1 MKKGKGAA
9 AALCVCFVFTAA
21 FAASGTPGGQT
32 DPLVTLSYLNGSYTK
47 QVKDM
52 VDQTVTAR
60 KAEMEQS
67 LRNILAGQGGGGAP
81 SSGTFTAARG
91 AWSAWRRAGRGWERG
106 RVRSCCAS
114 APPPVPGRTAWAS
127 STPPRARCWAADR
140 PWRSTTCTWSPSA
153 PGR

>member
-1 MKKGKGAA
+1 MKKWKIAA
-9 AALCVCFVFTAA
+9 AALCVCFLFTAA

-81 SSGTFTAARG
+81 SSSGTFTVVTLAQG
-91 AWSAWRRAGRGWERG
+91 QSL
-106 RVRSCCAS
+106 V
-114 APPPVPGRTAWAS
+114 GRTAWAL
-127 STPPRARCWAADR
+127 STPPRALCWAADR

>member
-1 MKKGKGAA
+1 MKKWKIAA
-9 AALCVCFVFTAA
+9 AALCVCFLFTAA

-67 LRNILAGQGGGGAP
+67 LRNILAGQGGGGVP
-81 SSGTFTAARG
+81 SSSGTFTVVTLAQG
-91 AWSAWRRAGRGWERG
+91 QSLVGE
-106 RVRSCCAS
+106 V
-114 APPPVPGRTAWAS
+114 GRTAWAS